1 MSRSGNLYP
10 LITWLKFII
19 QLYIRTNPSLSLSLS
34 YVYVCMYAFLYM
46 YACAD
51 LPIFIFSV
59 ALLER
64 TKNKKWDYK

>member
-1 MSRSGNLYP
+1 MSRSGNLYS

-34 YVYVCMYAFLYM
+34 LSYIYVCM

-51 LPIFIFSV
+51 LPIFIFSF